1 MPGNIIRHDLERAFR
16 LSSVER
22 ETKLVKAARTDSL
35 AADSGLGKFQQRS
48 LIALGEADLFA
59 GLSDKRIHFL
69 GEKLGVVLML
79 EFSEERLR
87 QPSSAVVRPEFAI
100 IDHHYSAV
108 WRLKQDLAWR
118 HQNSEISDRSLRR
131 EAKPLPEFLFERALD
146 SVELSVLGA
155 AASSD
160 EAVADSIHL
169 DPGQRLFN
177 DGLFTGIKRLCGYIN
192 CGHADTRMKSGVCPA
207 LAKNV
212 LTCSSLLCS
221 PRYEGYVS
229 M

>member
-16 LSSVER
+16 LSSVEC
-22 ETKLVKAARTDSL
+22 ETKLVKAARTNSF

-59 GLSDKRIHFL
+59 GLSDKRIRFL

-87 QPSSAVVRPEFAI
+87 HPSSAVVRPEFAI
-100 IDHHYSAV
+100 IDHHHPAV
-108 WRLKQDLAWR
+108 RQLKQYFAWR
-118 HQNSEISDRSLRR
+118 HQNSEIGDRSLRR
-131 EAKPLPEFLFERALD
+131 EAKPLSELLFKRALD
-146 SVELSVLGA
+146 SVELPVLRA
-155 AASSD
+155 AASPD

-177 DGLFTGIKRLCGYIN
+177 DGLFTGIKRFRGHVN
-192 CGHADTRMKSGVCPA
+192 GGHADTRMER
-207 LAKNV
+207 L
-212 LTCSSLLCS
+212 
-221 PRYEGYVS
+221 
-229 M
+229 

>member
-22 ETKLVKAARTDSL
+22 ETKLIKAARTNSL

-69 GEKLGVVLML
+69 GKKLGVVLML

-87 QPSSAVVRPEFAI
+87 YPSSAVVGSKFAI
-100 IDHHYSAV
+100 IDHHHSAV
-108 WRLKQDLAWR
+108 WQLKQYFAWR
-118 HQNSEISDRSLRR
+118 HQDSEIGDRSLRR
-131 EAKPLPEFLFERALD
+131 ETEPLPEFLFKRALD

-160 EAVADSIHL
+160 EAVADSLNL

-177 DGLFTGIKRLCGYIN
+177 DGLFTGIKRFRGHVN
-192 CGHADTRMKSGVCPA
+192 RGHADTRME
-207 LAKNV
+207 
-212 LTCSSLLCS
+212 SL
-221 PRYEGYVS
+221 
-229 M
+229 